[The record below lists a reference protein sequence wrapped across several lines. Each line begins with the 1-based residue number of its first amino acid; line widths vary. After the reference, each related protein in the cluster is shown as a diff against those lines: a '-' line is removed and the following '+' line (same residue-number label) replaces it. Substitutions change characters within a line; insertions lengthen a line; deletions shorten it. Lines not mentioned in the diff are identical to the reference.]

1 MTPTQESIPPENP
14 GRPAPRLRRRTILC
28 RVALG
33 LAIALILGLPLVR
46 QALFRG
52 PLQTT
57 TALPD
62 SPIIDL
68 HCHAAGIGAG
78 DSGCYVS
85 PALRSNV
92 RFRIYLQAFGVTEA
106 ELQQQGDR
114 LLLDRL
120 SKTLTGS
127 RHVKAAVVLALDGA
141 VDAQGQLDLR
151 RTEVYVPNEF
161 IAEGARRH
169 SNLLFGASINPNR
182 PDALQRLD
190 DCARQGAV
198 LVKWIPSIMDID
210 PADPR
215 HIPFY
220 RRMRELGIPLLS
232 HTGLERSFTASR
244 DELADPSRLQLPL
257 EQGVTVIAAHAA
269 GGRVAPG
276 RKDFQEL
283 RELMRRFPNLLAD
296 LSALTQINKPG
307 ALETTLADPLLRERV
322 VYGSDFPLINTAL
335 VSAWY
340 FTLNLPLARSREIQ
354 ALPNPWDRDITLKQ
368 SLGVPR
374 EVFARSA
381 SLLRSSR

>member
-1 MTPTQESIPPENP
+1 MTPPQEPNLPEKPGHRNP
-14 GRPAPRLRRRTILC
+14 GLRRRTVL
-28 RVALG
+28 RRLALG
-33 LAIALILGLPLVR
+33 LAMALVLGLPTARLG
-46 QALFRG
+46 LYRG
-52 PLQTT
+52 SLQTP

-85 PALRSNV
+85 PTLRSNI
-92 RFRIYLQAFGVTEA
+92 RFRIYLQAFGVSEP

-120 SKTLTGS
+120 SATIAGS

-141 VDAQGQLDLR
+141 VDAQGRLDLQ

-220 RRMRELGIPLLS
+220 QRMREFGIPLLS
-232 HTGLERSFTASR
+232 HTGPERSFTSSR
-244 DELADPSRLQLPL
+244 DELADPARLQLAL

-269 GGRVAPG
+269 AGGTHADG
-276 RKDFQEL
+276 QDFQRL
-283 RELMRRFPNLLAD
+283 RGLMQKFPNLHAD

-307 ALETTLADPLLRERV
+307 ALEATLADPVLRNRV

-354 ALPNPWDRDITLKQ
+354 ALSNPWDRDIALKQ
-368 SLGVPR
+368 ALGVPR
-374 EVFARSA
+374 EVFARST